1 MAKHAVFSPSGA
13 PAWTRC
19 HAKLHREIP
28 YPDASSE
35 FADEGTAA
43 HFLRDLCLREGHDP
57 IRYKGRQ
64 ISVHSEYPADW
75 AENHAFGIKQEGR
88 TFEVDHEMATA
99 VGESIHQLKD
109 LLCDVDVHHAVH
121 EQALSIE
128 AITGEEGAQ
137 GTVDFSALAGRVLL
151 VDDLKYGRGVQVFAH
166 NNEQLLIY
174 GVAALDELDLV
185 GDVEE
190 LWLHIN
196 QPRLNHFDLWK
207 LPVAEACERIRQ
219 IRAAAD
225 LIRATPPEKLSATP
239 GEKQCKFCRAKGAC
253 AEYRD
258 SVLGT
263 VTDDFV
269 DLTKGELAVSVID
282 AERILANAYGVK
294 PKAVTFELAGDTGRF
309 VIAKPSLQPQLKEA
323 MDRIASAD
331 DQHLAT
337 CMDAVDMVEAWCKG
351 VRAEVERRL
360 LAGQF
365 TDARYKLVAG
375 KRGARQWT
383 DEEQAEATL
392 KAMRLKVDQMY
403 QMKVISPTK
412 AEEVL
417 AAANPRKW
425 KKLQD
430 LIEQPEGK
438 PSVAPASD
446 KRPALAL
453 TVAFDPIPDEPPAA
467 QQPPAVELAEDLI

>member
-1 MAKHAVFSPSGA
+1 MAKHAYFSPSGA

-19 HAKLHREIP
+19 HAKLHREAS
-28 YPDASSE
+28 YPDESSE

-43 HFLRDLCLREGHDP
+43 HFLRDECLRV
-57 IRYKGRQ
+57 GRSPG
-64 ISVHSEYPADW
+64 IYLGLHIVVRPTGADW
-75 AENHAFGIKQEGR
+75 TEAGEERGANV
-88 TFEVDHEMATA
+88 FEVDREMVDA
-99 VGESIHQLKD
+99 VSGSIHELKD
-109 LLCDVDVHHAVH
+109 LLCDIGEHQAWH

-128 AITGEEGAQ
+128 AITGEEGAE
-137 GTVDFSALAGRVLL
+137 GTVDFSALAQRVLL
-151 VDDLKYGRGVQVFAH
+151 VDDLKYGRGVQVFAQD
-166 NNEQLLIY
+166 NEQLLIY

-185 GDVEE
+185 GEVEE

-207 LPVAEACERIRQ
+207 LPVTEARERVKA

-225 LIRATPPEKLSATP
+225 HIRAMPPEDLQAIP
-239 GEKQCKFCRAKGAC
+239 GEKQCRFCRAKGAC

-258 SVLGT
+258 QVLAT
-263 VTDDFV
+263 VADDFV
-269 DLTKGELAVSVID
+269 DLNKGEMAVSVID

-294 PKAVTFELAGDTGRF
+294 PKAVTFERSGDAGRF
-309 VIAKPSLQPQLKEA
+309 VVTKPSLQPQLEA
-323 MDRIASAD
+323 AMERIASSD

-360 LAGQF
+360 LGGQF

-375 KRGARQWT
+375 KRGARQWK
-383 DEEQAEATL
+383 DAEQAEAAMR
-392 KAMRLKVDQMY
+392 AMRLKVDQMY
-403 QMKVISPTK
+403 QMKVISPTQ
-412 AEEVL
+412 AEAVL
-417 AAANPRKW
+417 SANPRKW

-430 LIEQPEGK
+430 LIDQPEGK

-467 QQPPAVELAEDLI
+467 QQPTAVELAEDLI